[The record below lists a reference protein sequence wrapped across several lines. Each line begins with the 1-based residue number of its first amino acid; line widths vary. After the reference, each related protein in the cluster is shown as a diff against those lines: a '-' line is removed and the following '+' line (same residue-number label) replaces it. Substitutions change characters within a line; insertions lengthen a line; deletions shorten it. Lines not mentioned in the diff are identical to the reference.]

1 MVWVER
7 APMVAVWASKL
18 SDSRH
23 KPETHDENKESYRPT
38 GNLFGSWSKH
48 AQFWFELDPDA

>member
-1 MVWVER
+1 
-7 APMVAVWASKL
+7 MVAVWASKL